1 MPTQNSDPSSH
12 EPSVRTY
19 LDLWNL
25 ALILLG
31 VTLVLL
37 FRPSWL

>member
-1 MPTQNSDPSSH
+1 MPTQKEDLSSS
-12 EPSVRTY
+12 ESNVKVC

-31 VTLVLL
+31 VTLVLIL
-37 FRPSWL
+37 KPFWP